1 MKETRKPAIASI
13 FVTERYGQATSG
25 VNSMVGHNLSSGVQ
39 MGVLRLVMVGI
50 IFETYTVFEL

>member
-25 VNSMVGHNLSSGVQ
+25 VNSMVGHNFSSGVQ

-50 IFETYTVFEL
+50 IFEIYIVFEL